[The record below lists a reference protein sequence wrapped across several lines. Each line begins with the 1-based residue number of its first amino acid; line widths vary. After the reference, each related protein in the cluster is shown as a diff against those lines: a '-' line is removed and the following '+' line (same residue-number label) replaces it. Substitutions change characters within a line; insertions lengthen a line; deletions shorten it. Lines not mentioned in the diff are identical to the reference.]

1 MANRPSTLRARD
13 TDRVQTCGLL
23 DTALGEGQLTDDEHR
38 DRTRA
43 AMSATTLAD
52 LDATVSDLQ
61 VPEHATAAR
70 PAPRRTVPVRR
81 LAVGTAAATAV
92 AVAAVVMLSGTDDAE
107 PGRAAPVA
115 QAPAA
120 PAAPDAPRDP
130 YADVAPIVV
139 ERIDPLTAAGVGKFR
154 DAYLAKFGDTL
165 VDDVTFYDEYVI
177 ADRMFDGEPHRSQDW
192 SFRGGFAKSGSP
204 NTGRDPD
211 LPRLDLA
218 TVNLDALAGYLA
230 GAAASVHVPNGTI
243 SHVSMSADDGPEVTI
258 YVRNDDT
265 GMSGYLVVT
274 PEGDQTRV
282 SYGDR

>member
-1 MANRPSTLRARD
+1 MAQRQTTLRARD

-23 DTALGEGQLTDDEHR
+23 DAALGDGQLTDDEHR

-43 AMSATTLAD
+43 AMSAKTLAD
-52 LDATVSDLQ
+52 LDATIADLQ
-61 VPEHATAAR
+61 LPAHTTISR
-70 PAPRRTVPVRR
+70 PAPRRPVPVRTF
-81 LAVGTAAATAV
+81 AVGTAAVTAA

-107 PGRAAPVA
+107 PTPTAPVARAAPDT
-115 QAPAA
+115 PAV
-120 PAAPDAPRDP
+120 PQDP

-139 ERIDPLTAAGVGKFR
+139 ERIDPLTATGVGKFR

-177 ADRMFDGEPHRSQDW
+177 AERVFDGEPRRSQDW

-230 GAAASVHVPNGTI
+230 GAAESVHVPNGTI

-258 YVRNDDT
+258 YVSNDDT
-265 GMSGYLVVT
+265 GMSGYLALT
-274 PEGDQTRV
+274 PEGDRTRV